1 MDVTEILPLGFEL
14 ELAEGLDEGHA
25 LDVTHG
31 APELGTHT
39 QRGLKLLPKQ
49 HLVKVHTKDNLLQVL
64 FYLHNSPTNQKK
76 ATRKSASSMGSTCPE
91 T

>member
-39 QRGLKLLPKQ
+39 QTQGI
-49 HLVKVHTKDNLLQVL
+49 KVTAKTA
-64 FYLHNSPTNQKK
+64 PGE
-76 ATRKSASSMGSTCPE
+76 SAH
-91 T
+91 